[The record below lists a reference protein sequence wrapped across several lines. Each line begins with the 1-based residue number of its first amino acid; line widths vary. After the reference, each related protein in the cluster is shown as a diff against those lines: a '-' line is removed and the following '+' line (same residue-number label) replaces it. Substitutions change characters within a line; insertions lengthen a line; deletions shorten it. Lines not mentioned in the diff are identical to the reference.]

1 MSNHQWNRFS
11 DLEQETTTAA
21 FAALSLRDS
30 LTRDPEAGGEPRFG
44 ISDLHAYVNDPDYS
58 AQAGFDEALERD
70 ERLRHNL
77 EALLTRRAICRFE
90 LARVASTGGV
100 SHRQEGLYS
109 ISIQESLAMSGR
121 SIVVIELAGD
131 SPTAPQTIFAQSPEG
146 PCHKLSLPEAE
157 NGRIQLLVE
166 RESAFVSTFS
176 DPNARV
182 YLR

>member
-1 MSNHQWNRFS
+1 MSNDQWNRFS
-11 DLEQETTTAA
+11 EPEQETAAAA

-30 LTRDPEAGGEPRFG
+30 LTRDPEVGATPRFG
-44 ISDLHAYVNDPDYS
+44 ISDLHAYVNDPDHS
-58 AQAGFDEALERD
+58 PQAGLDEALERD
-70 ERLRHNL
+70 ERLRNNL
-77 EALLTRRAICRFE
+77 ESLLSRRALCRFE

-109 ISIQESLAMSGR
+109 ISIQESLAMTGR
-121 SIVVIELAGD
+121 SIVVIELAED
-131 SPTAPQTIFAQSPEG
+131 APAPPQTIFAQSPEG
-146 PCHKLSLPEAE
+146 PCHKLRLPEAE

-166 RESAFVSTFS
+166 QESAFVSAFS